1 MPKIQQLSPHV
12 ADLIAA
18 GEVVERPA
26 SAAKE
31 LVENAID
38 AGARNV
44 TVELQNG
51 GMTFLRVTDDGC
63 GIPADEAETAFLRHA
78 TSKLRQAADLEAIHT
93 LGFRGEALAAIS
105 SVSRID
111 LLTKTADAPFGL
123 SLHLEAGKVT
133 QREEAGCPDGTTI
146 IVRDLFFNTPAR
158 MKFMKRDT
166 VEGSALLD
174 TVRRLAVAHPEVSFR
189 VLREGEELL
198 HTSGDGQLLGA
209 VYAVL
214 GRQTAKDMIAV
225 DSHWEK
231 IALTGFVTK
240 PTATRGNR
248 SGQLFFVNGRFVRSK
263 TLMAAL
269 EEAYRN
275 RMMVGRFPAC
285 VLHLHIP
292 EHLVDVNVHP
302 AKTEVKFLNEREV
315 FDCVRYG
322 VQGALDGDAG
332 RVELK
337 LNSGHTAAPRQD
349 FYRTMTAEEY
359 REFSKAAQNAPRV
372 QPSAAALNSL
382 KSPSRFE
389 PTKTAPELTNRSVG
403 DDAHIVPPAGI
414 SHSPVPAVTDTPAEF
429 ANHSVGDDAHI
440 APSAGISHSPVPAA
454 TDTPAE
460 PANHSVGDDAHIAPP
475 AGISHFPVPAV
486 TDTPAEPANHSVGD
500 DAHIVPPADAPHPPA
515 SDQAEPLDQTALPL
529 PEQTWRLVGE
539 AFDTY
544 LIVEQG
550 AELLL
555 IDKHA
560 AHERILFEKLRARTE
575 PVLPQLLL
583 QPIICTPE
591 REETAVLLENSALL
605 AEFGYDYTDLGGALA
620 IRQIP
625 AELDS
630 AEAASSLTALAGELL
645 AGKQLAPEALRD
657 NLLHTVACKA
667 AIKGSRHTDE
677 AEKRALVAEVL
688 SRSDIQYCPHGRPVC
703 IRLTRGQ
710 LERQFKRG

>member
-111 LLTKTADAPFGL
+111 LLTKTADASFGL

-414 SHSPVPAVTDTPAEF
+414 SHSPAPAV
-429 ANHSVGDDAHI
+429 
-440 APSAGISHSPVPAA
+440 

-460 PANHSVGDDAHIAPP
+460 PANHSVGDDAHIVPS

-486 TDTPAEPANHSVGD
+486 TDTPAELANHSVGD

-625 AELDS
+625 AELDP
-630 AEAASSLTALAGELL
+630 AEAASSLTALAEELL